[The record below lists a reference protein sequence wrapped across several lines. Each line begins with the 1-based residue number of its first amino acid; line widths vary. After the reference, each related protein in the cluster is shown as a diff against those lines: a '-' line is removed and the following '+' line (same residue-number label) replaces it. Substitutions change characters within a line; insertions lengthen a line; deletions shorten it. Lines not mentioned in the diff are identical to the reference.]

1 MFAALAD
8 ALEVGLDLA
17 VELETDASG
26 ATREGVLNDIAS
38 QLISRR
44 RTANGQQLVIYDG
57 SKGAQ
62 WLRWA
67 LTALGRRAGEKEGG
81 KNWVWLAR
89 IDLCRR
95 ARRKLCDW
103 ASDSPSVGDIRC
115 KPSLRPAASS
125 SRGGL
130 QRGRRPHR
138 DCQGC
143 CRPCR
148 LSSSCALQRHWHRG
162 RRHGGDR
169 GSGPRRGLSGSWRR
183 QGLHCHVHGRVEL
196 GPGLPSLRRR
206 LRGLQSRPCTHC
218 TVAEVGGRGRW
229 RREMGVRGG

>member
-44 RTANGQQLVIYDG
+44 MTANGQQLVIYDG

-81 KNWVWLAR
+81 KNWVRLAL

-95 ARRKLCDW
+95 ARRMMCDTGPQTHLLL
-103 ASDSPSVGDIRC
+103 ATFV
-115 KPSLRPAASS
+115 ASS
-125 SRGGL
+125 L
-130 QRGRRPHR
+130 DAWLP
-138 DCQGC
+138 
-143 CRPCR
+143 
-148 LSSSCALQRHWHRG
+148 LLLVVVSS
-162 RRHGGDR
+162 
-169 GSGPRRGLSGSWRR
+169 
-183 QGLHCHVHGRVEL
+183 
-196 GPGLPSLRRR
+196 
-206 LRGLQSRPCTHC
+206 
-218 TVAEVGGRGRW
+218 EVVVPIGTARAAADHAD
-229 RREMGVRGG
+229 